1 MRHYFLSLLIVG
13 VSLIASG
20 CEKKAAVKPPDLG
33 TNVTT
38 TVVMKKDMPVMES
51 AVGTQTSVNL
61 TQALNPTRVS
71 SDVTRVRLPFPAH
84 VARRLR
90 LGQPVELSSFDAPDK
105 TADGRIIEIRP
116 ALNSSTDSMD
126 VIVQV
131 QATRAWSPAGS
142 IRGDIVMTVDKG
154 ALVVPEQ
161 AIAVRPA
168 GTVVYTVENGIAK
181 AHSVVTG
188 ITRNGLVEIR
198 TGLKAGDTVVVDGA
212 SLLTDDAKVHVRN
225 TDSSVPTGQK
235 QP

>member
-1 MRHYFLSLLIVG
+1 MRHYFLPLLIVG
-13 VSLIASG
+13 LSLMAAG
-20 CEKKAAVKPPDLG
+20 CEKKEAVKPPDLG

-38 TVVMKKDMPVMES
+38 TVVIKKDMPVVES
-51 AVGTQTSVNL
+51 AVGTQTSVNM
-61 TQALNPTRVS
+61 TQSLNQARV
-71 SDVTRVRLPFPAH
+71 TGNAARVRLPFPAH
-84 VARRLR
+84 VARRLK
-90 LGQPVELSSFDAPDK
+90 LGQPVTLTSFDAPDK

-131 QATRAWSPAGS
+131 QTTSTWSPAGS
-142 IRGDIVMTVDKG
+142 IRGDVVMTVDKG

-225 TDSSVPTGQK
+225 ADSSVLPGQK